1 MGFELYKTNFF
12 CSGGIYSDPIKSKI
26 SHSKK
31 RVRTTAGQAVTSI
44 FTYRSPAVILAFWL
58 LLFALLFCMSF
69 LLCQSS
75 VSEMYCYPVW
85 QVSLYY
91 QLGFVVLDKI
101 PCKHG
106 SSLVCLTSNR
116 CEVMVFVVK
125 ILTGVFKFGAPW
137 TLWCAHWCLSL
148 PQRQLLPFAVRV
160 FLPVDEIIPVRRE
173 KKVPSEDSE
182 KNRETIINTHSCK
195 ISMAFLPV
203 FLVVETGELQSFF
216 ILSNFVH
223 ICSSGPCILLIRIK
237 LHCRHFSEF

>member
-1 MGFELYKTNFF
+1 M
-12 CSGGIYSDPIKSKI
+12 
-26 SHSKK
+26 
-31 RVRTTAGQAVTSI
+31 
-44 FTYRSPAVILAFWL
+44 
-58 LLFALLFCMSF
+58 
-69 LLCQSS
+69 
-75 VSEMYCYPVW
+75 
-85 QVSLYY
+85 SLYY

-101 PCKHG
+101 PCKHR

-137 TLWCAHWCLSL
+137 TLWCAHWCPSL

-182 KNRETIINTHSCK
+182 RNRETIINTHSCK

-203 FLVVETGELQSFF
+203 FFCGRNGRASELFH
-216 ILSNFVH
+216 FV
-223 ICSSGPCILLIRIK
+223 
-237 LHCRHFSEF
+237 